1 MQIKL
6 NSLLFLD
13 KNKFI
18 VNASTW
24 KGNFITAPKY
34 VFQKLREIFFRYGK
48 KM

>member
-18 VNASTW
+18 VNASMW
-24 KGNFITAPKY
+24 KGNFTTAPKY
-34 VFQKLREIFFRYGK
+34 VF
-48 KM
+48 